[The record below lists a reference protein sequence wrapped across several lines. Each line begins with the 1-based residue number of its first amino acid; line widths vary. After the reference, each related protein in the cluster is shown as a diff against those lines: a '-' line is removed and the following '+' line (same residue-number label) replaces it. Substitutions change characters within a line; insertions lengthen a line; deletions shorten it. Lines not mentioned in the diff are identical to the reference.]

1 MRLKL
6 KHTIPVALAWCLPVI
21 TFAAGTATETLQPPF
36 GSAQAQQNPTLIIAT
51 VIQAL
56 LGVVGAG
63 ALLVFIWGGFHMIFS
78 GGNEE
83 NIKKGR
89 TILIWAVIGLMI
101 VLSSYAVLNY
111 TFGIFKVASGG

>member
-6 KHTIPVALAWCLPVI
+6 KHSIVALMAWCIPAI
-21 TFAAGTATETLQPPF
+21 TLAATTATETLQPPF

-63 ALLVFIWGGFHMIFS
+63 ALLMFIWGGFHMIFS
-78 GGNEE
+78 GGNEDS
-83 NIKKGR
+83 IKKGR
-89 TILIWAVIGLMI
+89 TILVWAVIGLMV

-111 TFGIFKVASGG
+111 VFGIFKVASGG